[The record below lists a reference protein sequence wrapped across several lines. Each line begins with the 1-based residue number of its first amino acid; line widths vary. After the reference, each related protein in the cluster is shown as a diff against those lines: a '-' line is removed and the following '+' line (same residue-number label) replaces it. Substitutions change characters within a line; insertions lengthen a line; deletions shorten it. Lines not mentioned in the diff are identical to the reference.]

1 MPTALTDQEPTVLEE
16 ILTSTARF
24 RIARLLV
31 RLPEKEFTGREMA
44 RLLGLSHSS
53 VQEALQVLVREDLV
67 SFRVVGRAYLHRV
80 SRESYLYGILSR
92 IFRADRQ
99 ITEAIREA
107 ISSALG
113 DQVVSVVLF
122 GSRATGTARRTSDV
136 DLIVV
141 ARNRAVVEKVLAR
154 LQTRLSSRFGV
165 HLDAKALTPRELRE
179 KERSPYIRAALA
191 EGRLLIGIPLKEVL
205 ASVA

>member
-1 MPTALTDQEPTVLEE
+1 MPTALTDQVPTALEE

-24 RIARLLV
+24 RVARLLV
-31 RLPEKEFTGREMA
+31 RLPETEFTGREMA
-44 RLLGLSHSS
+44 RLLGFSHSS

-67 SFRVVGRAYLHRV
+67 SFRVVGRAYLYRV
-80 SRESYLYGILSR
+80 NRRSYLYGILSR
-92 IFRADRQ
+92 IFRAERQ
-99 ITEAIREA
+99 MDAAIREA
-107 ISSALG
+107 ISSALR

-122 GSRATGTARRTSDV
+122 GSRARGTARRTSDI

-141 ARNRAVVEKVLAR
+141 AQNRAVVEKVLAR

-165 HLDAKALTPRELRE
+165 HLDAKALTPRELQE